1 MNPMIKY
8 RGGKSKEISHF
19 INNMPSE
26 YNRYIEPFLGGGALY
41 FYLEPQN
48 AIINDV
54 NTKLYSFYQQMK
66 EDYPIARKQLD
77 ELQAMYEKNQ
87 KEYEELKQK
96 NPDDRVENKNEA
108 LYYRLRDMFNHT
120 IECEYLDSV
129 VYFFINKIGR
139 AHV

>member
-26 YNRYIEPFLGGGALY
+26 YNRYIEPFFGGGALY

-66 EDYPIARKQLD
+66 EEYPVARKQLD
-77 ELQAMYEKNQ
+77 ELQKIYEKNQ
-87 KEYEELKQK
+87 KEYEELKK
-96 NPDDRVENKNEA
+96 KTADVP
-108 LYYRLRDMFNHT
+108 
-120 IECEYLDSV
+120 
-129 VYFFINKIGR
+129 
-139 AHV
+139 

>member
-19 INNMPSE
+19 INNTPSE
-26 YNRYIEPFLGGGALY
+26 YNRYIEPFFGGGALY

-66 EDYPIARKQLD
+66 EEYPVARKQLD
-77 ELQAMYEKNQ
+77 KLQTIYEK
-87 KEYEELKQK
+87 KSK
-96 NPDDRVENKNEA
+96 RV
-108 LYYRLRDMFNHT
+108 
-120 IECEYLDSV
+120 
-129 VYFFINKIGR
+129 
-139 AHV
+139 

>member
-19 INNMPSE
+19 IKNMPSE
-26 YNRYIEPFLGGGALY
+26 YNRYIEPFLGGGELY

-48 AIINDV
+48 AIINDL
-54 NTKLYSFYQQMK
+54 NTKLYSFYQQMI

-87 KEYEELKQK
+87 KEYEELKKK

-129 VYFFINKIGR
+129 V
-139 AHV
+139 